1 MATEP
6 ETILTSEDTSPV
18 TSAADEAMPESVV
31 PDADDA
37 APKSVVPDADD
48 AELDPAAPIESE
60 ETPEPG
66 TLMADDTMPDPVTP
80 VADDEDLAPV
90 APIASKRKRSWQ
102 RVALIVL
109 IIVIVL
115 GSGSGVAAFV
125 VSATRPQPSI
135 RLVSVY
141 ALGSTPVGATD
152 TTFQVSGQNFASHTT
167 VTFLLDGKTA
177 PGNVSRQSDSQ
188 GKVVSTLTITAAWL
202 VGKHT
207 LTARDASGSATAR
220 SVSILIV
227 PAGADKTPGPN
238 GAPTDSV
245 SGTITATITPT
256 VPATSDPSSIFISL
270 AALPMTKSLVVSAGA
285 DGGKVCAK
293 EDDGKPHPGSPNG
306 SGIISMPV
314 QPPPGSTY
322 KPGGSPPS
330 QFVPVPGG
338 PGAVQFVPAPG
349 GPGNE
354 TETFSATCSGTYR
367 GGHLTYTETITSDTT
382 VTTFQLP
389 GLSNVSMTCT
399 LKSPY
404 VAMQLNG
411 TFTSPTSISGTYTS
425 QAHTT
430 HCDGSSG
437 VSFGFVDPSTG
448 KLTPLQDRQ
457 SAAQTGKW
465 QGLASMRDPN
475 APVTPG
481 ALAAAGTCFLDPAGA
496 SVPAVYAGSAT
507 PTAGPATA
515 PRLRGTAVPLK
526 DGLKYADIKA
536 GSGPTVTSSSTVTV
550 NYTGWLASTCQKF
563 DSSYDGHSSPSGQT
577 QSPRP
582 FTVQLGNG
590 EVIAG
595 WEEGLVGMKAG
606 GIRRLYIPAAL
617 AYGAQGTGPIPPNA
631 DLIFDVQV
639 VSVA

>member
-1 MATEP
+1 
-6 ETILTSEDTSPV
+6 
-18 TSAADEAMPESVV
+18 MPESV
-31 PDADDA
+31 
-37 APKSVVPDADD
+37 
-48 AELDPAAPIESE
+48 
-60 ETPEPG
+60 
-66 TLMADDTMPDPVTP
+66 
-80 VADDEDLAPV
+80 APV
-90 APIASKRKRSWQ
+90 APIAPKRKRSWQ

-152 TTFQVSGQNFASHTT
+152 TSFQVSGQNFAGHTT

-177 PGNVSRQSDSQ
+177 PGSVSRQSDSQ
-188 GKVVSTLTITAAWL
+188 GKVISTLTVTAAWL

-207 LTARDASGSATAR
+207 LTASDASGSVTAR
-220 SVSILIV
+220 SVSILIL
-227 PAGADKTPGPN
+227 PAGADKTPRPN
-238 GAPTDSV
+238 GAPTDSA
-245 SGTITATITPT
+245 SGTIAATITPT

-270 AALPMTKSLVVSAGA
+270 ALSAGA

-314 QPPPGSTY
+314 QPPPGSIY

-349 GPGNE
+349 GAGNE

-411 TFTSPTSISGTYTS
+411 TFTSPTTISGMYTS

-437 VSFGFVDPSTG
+437 VSFGSVDPTTPN
-448 KLTPLQDRQ
+448 LTPIHNRH
-457 SAAQTGKW
+457 
-465 QGLASMRDPN
+465 
-475 APVTPG
+475 TP
-481 ALAAAGTCFLDPAGA
+481 PH
-496 SVPAVYAGSAT
+496 T
-507 PTAGPATA
+507 P
-515 PRLRGTAVPLK
+515 
-526 DGLKYADIKA
+526 
-536 GSGPTVTSSSTVTV
+536 
-550 NYTGWLASTCQKF
+550 
-563 DSSYDGHSSPSGQT
+563 
-577 QSPRP
+577 
-582 FTVQLGNG
+582 
-590 EVIAG
+590 
-595 WEEGLVGMKAG
+595 
-606 GIRRLYIPAAL
+606 
-617 AYGAQGTGPIPPNA
+617 
-631 DLIFDVQV
+631 
-639 VSVA
+639 